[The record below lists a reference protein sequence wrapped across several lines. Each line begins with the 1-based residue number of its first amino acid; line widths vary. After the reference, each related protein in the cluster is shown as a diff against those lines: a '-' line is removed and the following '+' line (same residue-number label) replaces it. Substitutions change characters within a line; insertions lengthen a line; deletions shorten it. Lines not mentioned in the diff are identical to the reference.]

1 MQVLTSLS
9 GLPISA
15 ASAGFA
21 PTNSADV
28 SAIASAYQVVSSTA
42 TQLYAGT
49 AYVTSVNGAPLSASR
64 AGNAANASLAN
75 SAWYD
80 GTGRLISALPDS
92 AAVSAIASS
101 YAESAASGKQDTLT
115 FSYDDDKISAINGS
129 ALAGQGGAQVV
140 TSLQYKVDDGTAEAS
155 VIGKSLSHN
164 GSVMSSRTLDVL
176 SEYGDPLGDELSSIS
191 SLEVGITG
199 ADLSYFQELS
209 ASVSAIMLK
218 PSALSKDYWAL
229 TNADYQSL
237 GLLTYAIGGYD
248 SYIGNYTA
256 KIEFITSGFSAGE
269 WLDNHIPFRTQNPSI
284 FFASSLP
291 YGVVGMQSASGS
303 GIYVDPYGKGFSAV
317 SGVNELPLYVQDDTG
332 VSAIASAYAQSAVS
346 SVSGNYYP
354 RYTNPSGYARSS
366 DVVMRSSVGSS
377 DKFITSV
384 NAVPLMAADSAITTS
399 VSDTASVADGSYQT
413 AFVDFGDGAVSRS
426 VIVILNSNATTRI
439 TAMDSNG
446 YNVEYGYINL
456 SLDTSNYTYTGQY
469 VLTST
474 AAVSAGI
481 FVGYQGISASSIC
494 GYTVPLAHASA
505 LPTYSYDAEDK
516 ISAINGSAIAGGAG
530 GVDSATVSAIASS
543 YAESAASG
551 KLDSTAFNS
560 ADFYSTSN
568 PSGFITGVDLSP
580 YQTTADMSS
589 YIPTS
594 LSSDFQQATGMSSYV
609 PYSSIG
615 YNTASAISGINGSA
629 LAGTTYSAGTGI
641 DITDDVISV
650 EAPVDIVAGPGIVI
664 DNPDGNTLRV
674 SVDQAIETV
683 LWDNYTFANNKAES
697 VAMTET
703 PFNFSQIRITFYI
716 DSTSESWGTLQTQ
729 IIDMVALAS
738 STNKYFTLN
747 GTVVNGNDLIVRGSR
762 CKFNGTEIEEHSTI
776 QWYTGG
782 IGPMTQALHIY
793 RIVGVG
799 RTASN

>member
-140 TSLQYKVDDGTAEAS
+140 TSLHYKVDDGTAEAS

-248 SYIGNYTA
+248 YYIGNYTA

-568 PSGFITGVDLSP
+568 PSSFITGVDLSP
-580 YQTTADMSS
+580 YQLTADMSG
-589 YIPTS
+589 YVPTS
-594 LSSDFQQATGMSSYV
+594 MSSDFQQVTGMSSY
-609 PYSSIG
+609 
-615 YNTASAISGINGSA
+615 ALSANVSATVDLVGTQSANWGGSA
-629 LAGTTYSAGTGI
+629 LQLS
-641 DITDDVISV
+641 
-650 EAPVDIVAGPGIVI
+650 AGPGVKLEKS
-664 DNPDGNTLRV
+664 GNVLVAST
-674 SVDQAIETV
+674 DETV
-683 LWDNYTFANNKAES
+683 LWSGACLTQGGAAATLSEAASNFDKIAVYAIPNPNTQFNYPQVFTYNGSCTVGAY
-697 VAMTET
+697 MC
-703 PFNFSQIRITFYI
+703 PFMSSGLKGKFSYGCWTIT
-716 DSTSESWGTLQTQ
+716 
-729 IIDMVALAS
+729 
-738 STNKYFTLN
+738 N
-747 GTVVNGNDLIVRGSR
+747 GTA
-762 CKFNGTEIEEHSTI
+762 FNLTDAGQTDS
-776 QWYTGG
+776 YPSMNYDNSYGG
-782 IGPMTQALHIY
+782 IVKVIGIN
-793 RIVGVG
+793 
-799 RTASN
+799 RTAEA